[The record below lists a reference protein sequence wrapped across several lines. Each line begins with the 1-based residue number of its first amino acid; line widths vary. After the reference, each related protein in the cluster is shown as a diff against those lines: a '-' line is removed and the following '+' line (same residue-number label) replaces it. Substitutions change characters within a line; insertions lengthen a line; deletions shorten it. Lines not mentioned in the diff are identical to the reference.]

1 MRLDKFTTKSQEAI
15 QNAQELA
22 HQSSQQQVDCEHL
35 LLALIQQQDGIIPTL
50 LQKTGVELVELKTDI
65 QNEINNLAKV
75 QDISSTELF
84 CSNQIK
90 QSLDSAQTESNAL
103 RDEFVSTEHLL
114 LGLIDNAGNSL
125 SSIFRKHKITKI
137 SILNALSQIRGT
149 QNVTDANPEDKF
161 QVIEKYGTDLTAMA
175 KKGKIDPIIGRDE
188 EIRRVIQVLSRRTKN
203 NPVLIG
209 EPGVGKTAIAEG
221 LARRIVSGDIPES
234 LKNKTLISM
243 DLSAMIAG
251 AKYRGEFED
260 RLKAFIKEVS
270 SSNGQIILFIDE
282 LHTLVGAGAAEG
294 ATDAAN
300 MLKPQLARGE
310 LRCIGATTLNEYSK
324 YIEKDP
330 ALERRF
336 QPVMINEPSVEA
348 TIAILRGLKERY
360 EVHHG
365 IRIQDTSLVSAA
377 TLSNRYI
384 TDRFLPDKAIDLI
397 DEAASRLRM
406 ELDSMPTE
414 IDQLDRQV
422 MQLEIERTAL
432 EKEKDEASRK
442 RLINLKTNLDSLK
455 EQSNE
460 LKGRWQDEKASINA
474 ASIVNSQLEEAHRSQ
489 EKAERDGD
497 LNLAAQIRYETIP
510 DLKNKLEGMQQT
522 LSESKEKK
530 RLLKEEVTDE
540 DIASVVASWT
550 GIPVSKMLEGER
562 EKLVEMEKRIGEHVV
577 GQEKAINAVA
587 NAVRRARS
595 GLQDPDRPI
604 GSFVFMGPTGVGKT
618 ELARALA
625 GFLFDDETAM
635 ARIDMSEYMEKHTVA
650 RLIGAPPGYIGHE
663 DGGQLSEAVRRN
675 PYSVV
680 LLDEIEKAHP
690 DVFNIFLQVLDEG
703 RLTDGQGRTI
713 DFRNTIVIMTS
724 NIASHI
730 IQEFFSK
737 EKRSDSE
744 RLNMEQ
750 KISNEIKAHFRPEF
764 INRVDETIIFHSLDK
779 KQLEIIID
787 IQLNS
792 VAKRLAEK
800 NLTIRI
806 DDKVKHYL
814 TNVGYDP
821 QYGARP
827 LKRTI
832 QELLLNPL
840 ATKLL
845 SGKFQEGNCIQ
856 INLVNEKITFKTSS
870 NSL

>member
-1 MRLDKFTTKSQEAI
+1 MRLDKLTTKSQEALH
-15 QNAQELA
+15 NAQELA
-22 HQSSQQQVDCEHL
+22 HQNSQQQVGCEHL
-35 LLALIQQQDGIIPTL
+35 ALALAKQQDGITPTL
-50 LQKTGVELVELKTDI
+50 LKKSGVELLGFQSDI
-65 QNEINNLAKV
+65 QSEINRLAKV
-75 QDISSTELF
+75 QDVTSADLYYSNEL
-84 CSNQIK
+84 K
-90 QSLDSAQTESNAL
+90 QSLDSAQTEAIAL
-103 RDEFVSTEHLL
+103 QDEFVSTEHLL
-114 LGLIDNAGNSL
+114 LGLISKTGNAL
-125 SSIFRKHKITKI
+125 SRIFKKYNIRRDK
-137 SILNALSQIRGT
+137 ILNTLSQIRGS
-149 QNVTDANPEDKF
+149 QRVTDTNPEDKF
-161 QVIEKYGTDLTAMA
+161 QVIEKYGNDLTAMA
-175 KKGKIDPIIGRDE
+175 KQGKIDPIIGRDE

-234 LKNKTLISM
+234 LRDKTLIAM

-270 SSNGQIILFIDE
+270 SSNGKIILFIDE
-282 LHTLVGAGAAEG
+282 LHTLVGAGATEG

-336 QPVMINEPSVEA
+336 QPVMVDEPTVEA
-348 TIAILRGLKERY
+348 SIAILRGLKERY

-377 TLSNRYI
+377 TLSDRYI

-432 EKEKDEASRK
+432 EKEKDDASRK
-442 RLINLKTNLDSLK
+442 RLINLKQNLANLK
-455 EQSNE
+455 EQSDE
-460 LKGRWQDEKASINA
+460 LKVRWQDEKASINA
-474 ASIVNSQLEEAHRSQ
+474 ASIVNSQLEEANRNQ
-489 EKAERDGD
+489 EKAEREGD

-510 DLKNKLEGMQQT
+510 DLEKKLMQMQQS

-550 GIPVSKMLEGER
+550 GIPISKMLEGER
-562 EKLVEMEKRIGEHVV
+562 EKLVHMEQYIEETVV
-577 GQEKAINAVA
+577 GQKKAISAVA

-650 RLIGAPPGYIGHE
+650 RLIGAPPGYVGHE
-663 DGGQLSEAVRRN
+663 DGGQLSETVRRK

-724 NIASHI
+724 NIGSHI
-730 IQEFFSK
+730 IQEFFSE

-744 RLNMEQ
+744 RLDMEQ

-764 INRVDETIIFHSLDK
+764 INRIDDTIIFHSLDK
-779 KQLEIIID
+779 QQLGTIID
-787 IQLNS
+787 IQLKN

-800 NLTIRI
+800 KLTINI
-806 DDKVKHYL
+806 NEKVKDYL
-814 TNVGYDP
+814 TKAGYDP
-821 QYGARP
+821 QFGARP

-832 QELLLNPL
+832 QDLLLNPL
-840 ATKLL
+840 STKLL
-845 SGKFQEGNCIQ
+845 CGDFKEGDCIQ
-856 INLVNEKITFKTSS
+856 VNLVNEKITFGS
-870 NSL
+870 

>member
-1 MRLDKFTTKSQEAI
+1 MRLDKLTTKSQEALH
-15 QNAQELA
+15 NAQELA
-22 HQSSQQQVDCEHL
+22 HQNSQQQVGCEHL
-35 LLALIQQQDGIIPTL
+35 ALALAKQQDGITPTL
-50 LQKTGVELVELKTDI
+50 LKKSGVELLGFQSDI
-65 QNEINNLAKV
+65 QSEINRLAKV
-75 QDISSTELF
+75 QDVTSADLYYSNEL
-84 CSNQIK
+84 K
-90 QSLDSAQTESNAL
+90 QSLDSAQTEAIAL
-103 RDEFVSTEHLL
+103 QDEFVSTEHLL
-114 LGLIDNAGNSL
+114 LGLISKTGNAL
-125 SSIFRKHKITKI
+125 SRIFKKYNIRRDK
-137 SILNALSQIRGT
+137 ILNTLSQIRGS
-149 QNVTDANPEDKF
+149 QRVTDTNPEDKF
-161 QVIEKYGTDLTAMA
+161 QVIEKYGNDLTAMA
-175 KKGKIDPIIGRDE
+175 KQGKIDPIIGRDE

-234 LKNKTLISM
+234 LRDKTLIAM

-270 SSNGQIILFIDE
+270 SSNGKIILFIDE
-282 LHTLVGAGAAEG
+282 LHTLVGAGATEG

-336 QPVMINEPSVEA
+336 QPVMIDEPTVEA
-348 TIAILRGLKERY
+348 SIAILRGLKERY

-377 TLSNRYI
+377 TLSDRYI

-432 EKEKDEASRK
+432 EKEKDDASRE
-442 RLINLKTNLDSLK
+442 RLINLKQNLANLK
-455 EQSNE
+455 EQSDE
-460 LKGRWQDEKASINA
+460 LKARWQDEKASINA
-474 ASIVNSQLEEAHRSQ
+474 ASIVNSQLEEANRNQ
-489 EKAERDGD
+489 EKAEREGD

-510 DLKNKLEGMQQT
+510 DLEKKLEQMQQS
-522 LSESKEKK
+522 LSESKEQK

-550 GIPVSKMLEGER
+550 GIPISKMLEGER
-562 EKLVEMEKRIGEHVV
+562 EKLVHMEQYIEETVV
-577 GQEKAINAVA
+577 GQKKAISAVA

-650 RLIGAPPGYIGHE
+650 RLIGAPPGYVGHE
-663 DGGQLSEAVRRN
+663 DGGQLSETVRRK

-724 NIASHI
+724 NIGSHI
-730 IQEFFSK
+730 IQEFFSE

-744 RLNMEQ
+744 RLDMEQ

-764 INRVDETIIFHSLDK
+764 INRIDDTIIFHSLDK
-779 KQLEIIID
+779 QQLGTIIE
-787 IQLNS
+787 IQLKN

-800 NLTIRI
+800 KLTINI
-806 DDKVKHYL
+806 NEKVKDYL
-814 TNVGYDP
+814 TKAGYDP
-821 QYGARP
+821 QFGARP

-832 QELLLNPL
+832 QDLLLNPL
-840 ATKLL
+840 STKLL
-845 SGKFQEGNCIQ
+845 CGDFKEGDCIQ
-856 INLVNEKITFKTSS
+856 VDLVNEKIIFGT
-870 NSL
+870 

>member
-1 MRLDKFTTKSQEAI
+1 MRLDKLTTKSQEALH
-15 QNAQELA
+15 NAQELA
-22 HQSSQQQVDCEHL
+22 HQNSQQQVGCEHL
-35 LLALIQQQDGIIPTL
+35 ALALAKQQDGITPTL
-50 LQKTGVELVELKTDI
+50 LKKSGVELLGFQSDI
-65 QNEINNLAKV
+65 QSEINRLAKV
-75 QDISSTELF
+75 QDVTSADLYYSNEL
-84 CSNQIK
+84 K
-90 QSLDSAQTESNAL
+90 QSLDSAQTEVIAL
-103 RDEFVSTEHLL
+103 QDEFVSTEHLL
-114 LGLIDNAGNSL
+114 LGLISKTGNAL
-125 SSIFRKHKITKI
+125 SRIFKKYNIRRDK
-137 SILNALSQIRGT
+137 ILNTLSQIRGS
-149 QNVTDANPEDKF
+149 QRVTDTNPEDKF
-161 QVIEKYGTDLTAMA
+161 QVIEKYGNDLTAMA
-175 KKGKIDPIIGRDE
+175 KQGKIDPIIGRDE

-234 LKNKTLISM
+234 LRDKTLIAM

-270 SSNGQIILFIDE
+270 SSNGKIILFIDE
-282 LHTLVGAGAAEG
+282 LHTLVGAGATEG

-336 QPVMINEPSVEA
+336 QPVMVDEPTVEA
-348 TIAILRGLKERY
+348 SIAILRGLKERY

-377 TLSNRYI
+377 TLSDRYI

-432 EKEKDEASRK
+432 EKEKDDASRE
-442 RLINLKTNLDSLK
+442 RLINLKQNLANLK
-455 EQSNE
+455 EQSDE
-460 LKGRWQDEKASINA
+460 LKARWQDEKASINA
-474 ASIVNSQLEEAHRSQ
+474 ASIVNSQLEEANRNQ

-497 LNLAAQIRYETIP
+497 LNLAAQIRYETLP
-510 DLKNKLEGMQQT
+510 DLEKKLEQMQQS
-522 LSESKEKK
+522 LSESKEQK

-550 GIPVSKMLEGER
+550 GIPISKMLEGER
-562 EKLVEMEKRIGEHVV
+562 EKLVHMEQYIEETVV
-577 GQEKAINAVA
+577 GQKKAISAVA

-595 GLQDPDRPI
+595 GLQDPNRPI

-650 RLIGAPPGYIGHE
+650 RLIGAPPGYVGHE
-663 DGGQLSEAVRRN
+663 NGGQLSETVRRK

-724 NIASHI
+724 NIGSHI
-730 IQEFFSK
+730 IQEFFSE
-737 EKRSDSE
+737 EKRNDSE
-744 RLNMEQ
+744 RLDMEQ
-750 KISNEIKAHFRPEF
+750 KISDEIKAHFRPEF
-764 INRVDETIIFHSLDK
+764 INRIDDTIIFHSLDK
-779 KQLEIIID
+779 QQLGTIID
-787 IQLNS
+787 IQLKN

-800 NLTIRI
+800 KLTIHI
-806 DDKVKHYL
+806 NEKVKDYL
-814 TNVGYDP
+814 TKAGYDP
-821 QYGARP
+821 QFGARP

-832 QELLLNPL
+832 QDLLLNPL
-840 ATKLL
+840 STKLL
-845 SGKFQEGNCIQ
+845 CGDFKEGDCIQ
-856 INLVNEKITFKTSS
+856 VNLVNEKITFGT
-870 NSL
+870 

>member
-1 MRLDKFTTKSQEAI
+1 MRLDKLTTKSQEALH
-15 QNAQELA
+15 NAQELA
-22 HQSSQQQVDCEHL
+22 HQNSQQQVGCEHL
-35 LLALIQQQDGIIPTL
+35 ALALAKQQDGITPTL
-50 LQKTGVELVELKTDI
+50 LKKSGVELLGFQSDI
-65 QNEINNLAKV
+65 QSEINRLAKV
-75 QDISSTELF
+75 QDVTSADLYYSNEL
-84 CSNQIK
+84 K
-90 QSLDSAQTESNAL
+90 QSLDSAQTEVIAL
-103 RDEFVSTEHLL
+103 QDEFVSTEHLL
-114 LGLIDNAGNSL
+114 LGLISKTGNAL
-125 SSIFRKHKITKI
+125 SRIFKKYNIRRDK
-137 SILNALSQIRGT
+137 ILNTLSQIRGS
-149 QNVTDANPEDKF
+149 QRVTDTNPEDKF
-161 QVIEKYGTDLTAMA
+161 QVIEKYGNDLTAMA
-175 KKGKIDPIIGRDE
+175 KQGKIDPIIGRDE

-234 LKNKTLISM
+234 LRDKTLIAM

-270 SSNGQIILFIDE
+270 SSNGKIILFIDE
-282 LHTLVGAGAAEG
+282 LHTLVGAGATEG

-336 QPVMINEPSVEA
+336 QPVMVDEPTVEA
-348 TIAILRGLKERY
+348 SIAILRGLKERY

-377 TLSNRYI
+377 TLSDRYI

-432 EKEKDEASRK
+432 EKEKDDASRK
-442 RLINLKTNLDSLK
+442 RLINLKQNLANLK
-455 EQSNE
+455 EQSDE
-460 LKGRWQDEKASINA
+460 LKARWQDEKASINA
-474 ASIVNSQLEEAHRSQ
+474 ASIVNSQLEEANRNQ
-489 EKAERDGD
+489 EKAEREGD
-497 LNLAAQIRYETIP
+497 LNIAAQIRYETIP
-510 DLKNKLEGMQQT
+510 DLEKKLEQMQQS
-522 LSESKEKK
+522 LSESKEQK

-550 GIPVSKMLEGER
+550 GIPISKMLEGER
-562 EKLVEMEKRIGEHVV
+562 EKLVHMEQYIEETVV
-577 GQEKAINAVA
+577 GQKKAISAVA

-650 RLIGAPPGYIGHE
+650 RLIGAPPGYVGHE
-663 DGGQLSEAVRRN
+663 NGGQLSETVRRK

-724 NIASHI
+724 NIGSHI
-730 IQEFFSK
+730 IQEFFSE

-744 RLNMEQ
+744 RLDMEQ
-750 KISNEIKAHFRPEF
+750 KISDEIKAHFRPEF
-764 INRVDETIIFHSLDK
+764 INRIDDTIIFHSLDK
-779 KQLEIIID
+779 QQLGTIID
-787 IQLNS
+787 IQLKNVS
-792 VAKRLAEK
+792 KRLAEK
-800 NLTIRI
+800 KLTINI
-806 DDKVKHYL
+806 NEKVKDCL
-814 TNVGYDP
+814 TKAGYDP
-821 QYGARP
+821 QFGARP

-832 QELLLNPL
+832 QDLLLNPL
-840 ATKLL
+840 STKLL
-845 SGKFQEGNCIQ
+845 CGDFKEGDCIQ
-856 INLVNEKITFKTSS
+856 VNLVNEKITFGT
-870 NSL
+870 